1 LFAERIRGFVMH
13 GSYNSHA
20 LSRRLSR
27 LTIDARPS
35 LRLRPL
41 RPPPALATCLLI
53 WAAGALA
60 EEPRLRLERALG
72 EGRGRPAAEGAAYV
86 RAERISG
93 EIEER
98 LTLEGNAE
106 VRRAGT
112 VLRGDQI
119 TYTVATDEIEATGNV
134 RVYRDGVAF
143 FGPSLKLRIDARTGA
158 MPEAGFTYAPH
169 GGRGTA
175 RRIEFLEGDRL
186 RLEDAV
192 YTTCAPGDDSW
203 WIQARR
209 LTLDHDGEVGIADDA
224 SVHFQGL
231 PILASP
237 YFQFP
242 LGDRRRS
249 GLLTPSV
256 GINSKLGVEATVPY
270 YWDIAP
276 NYDATISPRVMTKR
290 GLLLGNE
297 FRYLEPNF
305 RGTVEYDLVPYD
317 RVTEGSRSYVA
328 LHHLYDNAAGLT
340 GGINYNRVSDD
351 LVLADYSR
359 TIVGSSRLVL
369 PQTAFLQYTQPH
381 WRSLL
386 RVEQNQTLQDPNEP
400 VVKPHER
407 VPQLSFSATAPR
419 FAGFDAGVMMD
430 ATRFEHPTLESGSRF
445 IVNPALAYPVR
456 APGYFLIPRVQW
468 LGAWYE
474 LDDATRPEQRPSRTL
489 PLASVDGGLVFERD
503 ARWFGEASVQ
513 TLEPRLFYAY
523 VPYRD
528 QSNLPV
534 FDTAEADF
542 NFTQLFRENRYS
554 GFDRVSNDNQ
564 LTMALVGRVLDPASG
579 AERLR
584 GAIGQRFYFSSQ
596 EVTLPGGTASTGS
609 ESDLLFEL
617 RGVVASGWITDL
629 YVQHSTLE
637 NRLVRAAAALRWQPR
652 ADSILSVAYR
662 YKLDEIEQIDVAAA
676 WPIAA
681 RWYGVGRANYSMRD
695 SSWVELLAGFEYRQ
709 DCWAVRIVGQS
720 FATPGEAR
728 TTSLLFQLQLNG
740 VASIGTGVLDQLRR
754 SIPGYQLIGAK
765 QTGIGRYEDY
775 E

>member
-1 LFAERIRGFVMH
+1 MLWAV
-13 GSYNSHA
+13 S
-20 LSRRLSR
+20 
-27 LTIDARPS
+27 AR
-35 LRLRPL
+35 
-41 RPPPALATCLLI
+41 
-53 WAAGALA
+53 A
-60 EEPRLRLERALG
+60 EEVRLRLERALG
-72 EGRGRPAAEGAAYV
+72 EGRAGARAEDATYV
-86 RAERISG
+86 RADRIHG
-93 EIEER
+93 EVSER
-98 LTLEGNAE
+98 LTLEGGAE
-106 VRRAGT
+106 VRRGGT
-112 VLRGDQI
+112 VVRGDRI
-119 TYTVATDEIEATGNV
+119 TYTLVSDEVEASGNV

-143 FGPSLKLRIDARTGA
+143 FGPSLRLRIDARTGA
-158 MPEAGFTYAPH
+158 MPDAGFTYAAH
-169 GGRGTA
+169 NGRGTSS
-175 RRIEFLEGDRL
+175 RIEFLDGGRL

-209 LTLDHDGEVGIADDA
+209 LTLDRDDELGVANGA
-224 SVHFQGL
+224 SVYFQGV

-249 GLLTPSV
+249 GVLTPTV

-276 NYDATISPRVMTKR
+276 NYEATISPRVMTKR
-290 GLLLGNE
+290 GLLIGSE
-297 FRYLEPNF
+297 FRYLQPSF
-305 RGTVEYDLVPYD
+305 SGTVEYDLVPTD
-317 RVTEGSRSYVA
+317 RVTDSSRSYLA
-328 LHHLYDNAAGLT
+328 LRHQYDNAAGLT
-340 GGINYNRVSDD
+340 GGVNYNRVSDD

-369 PQTAFLQYTQPH
+369 PQVAFLQYTQPR
-381 WRSLL
+381 WSSLL
-386 RVEQNQTLQDPNEP
+386 RVEQNQTLQDPTAP

-407 VPQLSFSATAPR
+407 VPQLSVSAGAPR
-419 FAGFDAGVMMD
+419 LAGFDAAVAMD

-445 IVNPALAYPVR
+445 IVNPTVAYPLR
-456 APGYFLIPRVQW
+456 APGYFLVPRAQW
-468 LGAWYE
+468 LGTWYD
-474 LDDATRPEQRPSRTL
+474 LDDTKRADKRPSRGL
-489 PLASVDGGLVFERD
+489 PLASVDGGLIFERE

-528 QSNLPV
+528 QSRLPV

-554 GFDRVSNDNQ
+554 GYDRVSQANQ
-564 LTMALVGRVLDPASG
+564 LTTALVGRVLDPTTG

-584 GAIGQRFYFSSQ
+584 GAIGQRFYFSPQ
-596 EVTLPGGTASTGS
+596 EVALPGGTTSTSS

-617 RGVVASGWITDL
+617 RGVVARGWITDF

-637 NRLVRAAAALRWQPR
+637 NKLVRAAAALRWQPR
-652 ADSILSVAYR
+652 ADSVLNVAYR

-695 SSWVELLAGFEYRQ
+695 SSWIELLAGFEYRD
-709 DCWAVRIVGQS
+709 DCWAVRIVGHS

-740 VASIGTGVLDQLRR
+740 VASIGTGLLDQLRR
-754 SIPGYQLIGAK
+754 SIPGYQPIDPRQAEFR
-765 QTGIGRYEDY
+765 RYEDY